1 MRSIIYCIVAAFL
14 YAGISGC
21 AAGQA
26 YSTGEQL
33 EADGK
38 YEEAMLSYAE
48 AFRVAPEVP
57 EYRMRFLVTRNKAAD
72 NRYAKG
78 MQELKSGDYSA
89 ALIDFQ
95 VANGLDP
102 SKEIYKQLVDSTA
115 EKKEALQVFREGME
129 FEKDNK
135 PKYANLSYERA
146 IVLDPENSEYKIARD
161 RVSALLDNRPS
172 AYELNLKSLKPFAFK
187 FTGSG
192 LKDVFRILSQ
202 LSGINFIFDEGVKDQ
217 PVTINLERTNF
228 KQVLDLLSTMNK
240 LGSSILNEKTVLIYP
255 KTADKIKQYE
265 EMQLHTFHLNYMDA
279 KKGIN
284 LIRTMLPAR
293 KIYVNEEANSIV
305 VRDTSETVKV
315 IEKLLDANDLPD
327 AEVMLDVEVME
338 LNDRNV
344 RNVGLVLS
352 RYGVDLAAFDLNT
365 GLQLAD
371 RLSQATSG
379 DATNAGVDNLVNV
392 FTWNG
397 YGGFVTVPS
406 ATYNFGKTMA
416 KGEILANPKIR
427 VKNKEKAKF
436 TVGTRVPIT
445 TTTTNGTV
453 GGYSVNVQY
462 VDVGVKLNAE
472 PIIQLNNVVDI
483 KLSLEVSSI
492 VGQETLADGVTTV
505 VTIGTRNLETVLS
518 LKDGETS
525 VIGGLISRTN
535 TDAQQKIFLLGD
547 IPVLGPFISG
557 NLNSKEKTE
566 IVLAI
571 TPHLVRALMSPK
583 VNVSSFMSGK
593 EDDPSLDTFP
603 PATDEEPGI
612 GAEPRKP
619 GLAPAQQ
626 PPPVPVAPLPA
637 AVPQPPP
644 SPPPVA
650 PQTGAPPPVAV
661 QPAPAGVV
669 QPPVVTPENGQGLVP
684 QPVPAAPPAAPA
696 QEVIDQGTAP
706 LAEDSAKGGQV
717 IISTPMT
724 AKVGEPFTLEI
735 RAVNVDSIRTASF
748 VLTFDTNLLAPVSF
762 AEGSFL
768 KKPGVKTAFT
778 SSVDAIGGT
787 VSINLALPP
796 GSPGVGGSGV
806 LSTAVFRP
814 KKPGTAAF
822 GFRDVAFSSANGGPT
837 SIMPFAT
844 SIGIQ

>member
-1 MRSIIYCIVAAFL
+1 
-14 YAGISGC
+14 
-21 AAGQA
+21 
-26 YSTGEQL
+26 
-33 EADGK
+33 
-38 YEEAMLSYAE
+38 MLSYAE
-48 AFRVAPEVP
+48 AYRVAPDVP
-57 EYRMRFLVTRNKAAD
+57 EYRLRFLSVRDRAAGS
-72 NRYAKG
+72 RYAKG
-78 MQELKSGDYSA
+78 MQELNSGDYAA
-89 ALIDFQ
+89 ALVDFQ

-102 SKEIYKQLVDSTA
+102 SKELYKQLIDSTS
-115 EKKEALQVFREGME
+115 KKKDALQAFREGMD

-135 PKYANLSYERA
+135 PKYASLSYEYA
-146 IVLDPENSEYKIARD
+146 LELDPENSEYLTARD
-161 RVSALLDNRPS
+161 RVRALLDTRPS
-172 AYELNLKSLKPFAFK
+172 GYELNLKSLKPFAFK
-187 FTGSG
+187 FSGSG

-240 LGSSILNEKTVLIYP
+240 LGSSILNETTVLIYP

-305 VRDTSETVKV
+305 VRDTTDTVKV

-352 RYGVDLAAFDLNT
+352 RYGVDIAAFDLNS

-371 RLSQATSG
+371 RLSEAASG
-379 DATNAGVDNLVNV
+379 DSTTNAGVDNLVNV
-392 FTWNG
+392 FNWNG

-472 PIIQLNNVVDI
+472 PVIQLNNVVDI
-483 KLSLEVSSI
+483 KLTLEVSSI

-535 TDAQQKIFLLGD
+535 TDAKTKIFLLGD
-547 IPVLGPFISG
+547 IPVIGPFISG

-571 TPHLVRALMSPK
+571 TPHLVRALMAPK
-583 VNVSSFMSGK
+583 VNVTSFMSGK

-612 GAEPRKP
+612 GALPRKP
-619 GLAPAQQ
+619 GQSPA
-626 PPPVPVAPLPA
+626 L
-637 AVPQPPP
+637 QPPP
-644 SPPPVA
+644 SPGA
-650 PQTGAPPPVAV
+650 PQPSAGSLQPPLPAPAV
-661 QPAPAGVV
+661 QQQDVTPSAAAQPAPAGAA
-669 QPPVVTPENGQGLVP
+669 QPATPLAESGPGLLP
-684 QPVPAAPPAAPA
+684 QPVPAAPSAAPA
-696 QEVIDQGTAP
+696 QDTTDQGTAP
-706 LAEDSAKGGQV
+706 LAEDSAKGGQI

-735 RAVNVDSIRTASF
+735 RAGNVDSIRAASY
-748 VLTFDTNLLAPVSF
+748 VLTFDPNLLVPVSF

-768 KKPGVKTAFT
+768 KKPGMKTSFT

-787 VSINLALPP
+787 ASINLALPP
-796 GSPGVGGSGV
+796 GSPGVSGAGV

-814 KKPGTAAF
+814 KKAGTAAF
-822 GFRDVAFSSANGGPT
+822 GFRDVTFSSANGAPL
-837 SIMPFAT
+837 SIVPFAT

>member
-1 MRSIIYCIVAAFL
+1 VAAFL
-14 YAGISGC
+14 FAGISGC
-21 AAGQA
+21 AAGRSF
-26 YSTGEQL
+26 STGEQL
-33 EADGK
+33 EAEGK

-48 AFRVAPEVP
+48 AYRVAPDVP
-57 EYRMRFLVTRNKAAD
+57 EYRLRFLNARDRAAD
-72 NRYAKG
+72 SRYAKG
-78 MQELKSGDYSA
+78 MRELSSNDYSA

-95 VANGLDP
+95 VATGLDP
-102 SKEIYKQLVDSTA
+102 SKEIYKQLIESTA
-115 EKKEALQVFREGME
+115 RKKDALQSFREGME

-135 PKYANLSYERA
+135 PKYANLSYDRA
-146 IVLDPENSEYKIARD
+146 IELDPENSDYRAARD
-161 RVSALLDNRPS
+161 RVRALLDNRPS
-172 AYELNLKSLKPFAFK
+172 GYELNLKSLKPFAFK

-265 EMQLHTFHLNYMDA
+265 EMQMHTFHLNYMDA

-293 KIYVNEEANSIV
+293 KIYVNEESNSIV
-305 VRDTSETVKV
+305 VRDTSDTVKV

-338 LNDRNV
+338 LNDKNT

-352 RYGVDLAAFDLNT
+352 RYAVDIAGFDLNS

-379 DATNAGVDNLVNV
+379 DTTNAGVDNLVNV

-397 YGGFVTVPS
+397 FGGFVTVPS
-406 ATYNFGKTMA
+406 ATYNFGKTIA

-472 PIIQLNNVVDI
+472 PVIQLNNAVDI
-483 KLSLEVSSI
+483 KLSMEVSSI

-535 TDAQQKIFLLGD
+535 VDAKQKIFLLGD
-547 IPVLGPFISG
+547 IPVIGPFISG
-557 NLNSKEKTE
+557 NNNSKEKTE

-571 TPHLVRALMSPK
+571 TPRLVRGLIAPK
-583 VNVSSFMSGK
+583 GNVTSFMSGK

-612 GAEPRKP
+612 GMEPKQQGQASIQQSPPSPVAPRP
-619 GLAPAQQ
+619 AAGLQ
-626 PPPVPVAPLPA
+626 PPPL
-637 AVPQPPP
+637 
-644 SPPPVA
+644 
-650 PQTGAPPPVAV
+650 
-661 QPAPAGVV
+661 PAPAGQQQGAEPPVAAQPLPVAGV
-669 QPPVVTPENGQGLVP
+669 QPPTASPGSGQAVAP
-684 QPVPAAPPAAPA
+684 QPVPPASPAPDAV
-696 QEVIDQGTAP
+696 EQGAVP
-706 LAEDSAKGGQV
+706 PPEASMKGGQI

-724 AKVGEPFTLEI
+724 SKVGEPFTLEI
-735 RAVNVDSIRTASF
+735 QAVNVEAIRAASY
-748 VLTFDTNLLAPVSF
+748 VLTFDSTLLVPVSVS
-762 AEGSFL
+762 EGNFM
-768 KKPGVKTAFT
+768 KKPGMKTNFSRT
-778 SSVDAIGGT
+778 VDAPGGT
-787 VSINLALPP
+787 VSISLSLPS
-796 GSPGVGGSGV
+796 GSSGVGGSGV

-822 GFRDVAFSSANGGPT
+822 GFRDVAFISANGSQV